1 MNYSFLRAAASG
13 FFLLIDSYM
22 HVESFHKFLILPLLA
37 TVSFFIFI
45 KKIDFKYFS
54 LLILL
59 FTFCFFSS
67 VNHSFWFW
75 DGSNLLTHISPL
87 FKQFN
92 FSRLGFLN
100 PIAWYLIFV
109 ILLIFIEKTFST
121 KKSNL
126 IISAFIVIQLSI
138 NGIYNHE
145 YFRGERLFGI
155 KLDEYLSE
163 DIFNNFR
170 NTENVFPKE
179 YYSISIGLHPTLAS
193 YNGFKTFDFHS
204 GSYPIE
210 KKHEFLRLF
219 ENQLI
224 KDQSMFDYI
233 DDWGGRLYVLTPE
246 LKKDFYSGESTKVLL
261 TLDNE
266 MMKRKEIKY
275 IISRAELN
283 NDYKILNKSSN
294 NHWTLY
300 LYEIY

>member
-163 DIFNNFR
+163 DIFNG
-170 NTENVFPKE
+170 E
-179 YYSISIGLHPTLAS
+179 YTK
-193 YNGFKTFDFHS
+193 ND
-204 GSYPIE
+204 
-210 KKHEFLRLF
+210 LRC
-219 ENQLI
+219 
-224 KDQSMFDYI
+224 S
-233 DDWGGRLYVLTPE
+233 
-246 LKKDFYSGESTKVLL
+246 
-261 TLDNE
+261 
-266 MMKRKEIKY
+266 
-275 IISRAELN
+275 
-283 NDYKILNKSSN
+283 
-294 NHWTLY
+294 
-300 LYEIY
+300 